1 MEQDMVSFVLR
12 FVREAS
18 EEQQA
23 RWRGVVKH
31 VQSNS
36 ESSFSNFAEAMTFIQ
51 KHVNELIVATFD
63 EANRVTEK
71 TSMSGPT
78 SMAGESNE
86 FNPVMESA
94 RLWGEFMKPYTTM
107 VSDTVDEAMSAAAG
121 SPISQQMKQAM
132 STSMAAWGLPTKSDQ
147 PQMAETL
154 KSLSEQMENLAARV
168 EELQAQL
175 SLNQEIEGSEEE

>member
-71 TSMSGPT
+71 TG
-78 SMAGESNE
+78 MAGESNE

-107 VSDTVDEAMSAAAG
+107 VSDTMDEAMSAAAG
-121 SPISQQMKQAM
+121 SPISQQMNQAM

-154 KSLSEQMENLAARV
+154 KSLSEQM
-168 EELQAQL
+168 
-175 SLNQEIEGSEEE
+175 

>member
-51 KHVNELIVATFD
+51 KHVNELIVTTFD
-63 EANRVTEK
+63 EANRMKEK
-71 TSMSGPT
+71 TGMAGPT
-78 SMAGESNE
+78 NE
-86 FNPVMESA
+86 YNPMMESA

-107 VSDTVDEAMSAAAG
+107 VSDTMDEAMSAAAG
-121 SPISQQMKQAM
+121 SPVSQQMKQAM
-132 STSMAAWGLPTKSDQ
+132 STSMAAWGMPIKSDKS
-147 PQMAETL
+147 QMAETL
-154 KSLSEQMENLAARV
+154 KSLSEQMGNLAAKV
-168 EELQAQL
+168 EELQTQL
-175 SLNQEIEGSEEE
+175 SFYQKFEGTEEE